1 MDVSK
6 PRLRLR
12 IYRQLDPR
20 SRHGHGLSRTNTA
33 LVILILFA
41 VGLTILETEP
51 TLAEPY
57 GRLFVQIEWALGGIF
72 AVEYLIRLWT
82 AVENP
87 DYGPGWRGRLKFAF
101 SVGGIIDLIAVS
113 ASFAPVAHE
122 ALLLRFWRLMRI
134 LRLAKLGRMS
144 RAWTHM
150 TTAVHSRRSELL
162 LSLYAGLVVMV
173 ASSTMLYFIEAEAQ
187 PDKFGSI
194 PRALWWSVATLT
206 TIGYG
211 DVFPI
216 TPLGRLLAA
225 ITALTSIGVV
235 ALPTGILAAAF
246 SDALQRHRE
255 AEAEAAL
262 REQEE
267 ALHQLEAE
275 AGIGEGGSGVS
286 ASTPPLR

>member
-1 MDVSK
+1 MDARK

-20 SRHGHGLSRTNTA
+20 TRRDQGLSRTNIF
-33 LVILILFA
+33 LVIVILFA
-41 VGLTILETEP
+41 VILAILETEP

-57 GRLFVQIEWALGGIF
+57 GRTFQRLEWALGVVF
-72 AVEYLIRLWT
+72 VTEYLMRLWT

-87 DYGPGWRGRLKFAF
+87 EFGPGWRGRLRFVF
-101 SVGGIIDLIAVS
+101 SFSGIIDLIAIT
-113 ASFAPVAHE
+113 ASFAPTGQQ

-144 RAWTHM
+144 RAWVHM
-150 TTAVHSRRSELL
+150 TTAIRSRRPELL

-173 ASSTMLYFIEAEAQ
+173 VSSTLLYFVEAQAQ

-216 TPLGRLLAA
+216 TPLGRVLAA
-225 ITALTSIGVV
+225 VTALTSIGVV

-246 SDALQRHRE
+246 SDAVQRHRE

-262 REQEE
+262 REQE
-267 ALHQLEAE
+267 ALLQELEVQS
-275 AGIGEGGSGVS
+275 GIGEAGSGVP
-286 ASTPPLR
+286 ASNPPVR